1 MSTTT
6 VTGADYAA
14 AAATIQNAIADGKV
28 TGDANSGEY
37 KAIKDALETLGYTF
51 KTGFLDDANSAVAD
65 IQLTVTDKTRLQ
77 MLVDA
82 FRGASQAAQQVQV
95 MDFGVLDIDSIMML
109 VQSER
114 ARLLDSQIVAR
125 TQQIKDRSNQISQ
138 LNQLQAVARGALAT
152 FSTDAEPDTTA
163 SVPSTATE
171 LIDKYKSYNV
181 LSGAGGGSITTAVG
195 TTMTKANLEK
205 LQEEIKAAIDSLNS
219 TQQLEMTSL
228 QSLTNKRN
236 EAFETITNFISKV
249 QKTKDA
255 VVGNLR

>member
-1 MSTTT
+1 MSTT

-14 AAATIQNAIADGKV
+14 AASTIQNAIADG
-28 TGDANSGEY
+28 TISGDASSGEY
-37 KAIKDALETLGYTF
+37 KAVKDALEKLGYKFETWF
-51 KTGFLDDANSAVAD
+51 FDDADTATAGK
-65 IQLTVTDKTRLQ
+65 QLDATDKTRMQ

-138 LNQLQAVARGALAT
+138 LNQLQASVRGSLAT
-152 FSTDAEPDTTA
+152 FSTEAKPDDVT
-163 SVPSTATE
+163 SVPSTASD
-171 LIDKYKSYNV
+171 LMAKYKSYNA
-181 LSGAGGGSITTAVG
+181 LSGAGGGSITTTVS
-195 TTMTKANLEK
+195 TSMTKSNLEK